1 MVLRRLLR
9 LAFSYRRPAL
19 IAIIAQ
25 IIQIGLSLVLPL
37 FLKSAVDNGL
47 GSHDYSLIIL
57 AAIETLGVTAVRS
70 VVWYFVTYFYRVV
83 STAAGVELRDQL
95 YEKIQRNQLTFHL
108 KAHSGDLFALTATD
122 VQAIEDFLNN
132 GLNQAVNIL
141 VLCFSLFLILLRID
155 TRLTLYALPS
165 VIAVAVLA
173 VLYTPL
179 ARERSRRI
187 QNLYGQ
193 VAATLQENLTGMRV
207 VKAFAGEDREVV
219 KFREKIDDLFDAS
232 MRQTTLNSW
241 TFPTMT
247 FITAL
252 GITSV
257 LWFGGQDVIGGTLS
271 LGSLIAFITY
281 LTMLIN
287 PVRTLGAA
295 INVISAA
302 TAGGERIFRVLD
314 GKDEI
319 EPARETARKPPMPE
333 IKGAIDIEGVT
344 FSYHPGRPVLRDVN
358 VIVNPGDTVGIV
370 GLTGAGK
377 STLTTLLARYY
388 DPDRGS
394 VRVDGYDVRSVQI
407 DTLRR
412 QIGIVFQDPFL
423 FSTSI
428 TDNIRFGRPEASFEE
443 VVDAARAACLH
454 DFVVT
459 LPEGYETQLGERGI
473 TLSGG
478 QRQRLSL
485 ARALLINPR
494 ILVLDDTTSA
504 LDPVTAQEVWRRIKA
519 RRGNQTTIIVAQRL
533 SSVRD
538 ADRIYVL
545 DKGTVA
551 GFGRHDDLVAQDG
564 LYARLWKQQA
574 AQSDDV
580 IDHELL
586 RLDQPVRAATIH
598 EEQPVLPTDVETT
611 SNGKRDVLAI
621 SSEDDTV
628 SGNTYD
634 SRLMGRLSAF
644 AHPFVGLLV
653 VTSIVMFFSSFSN
666 LAAPYIQKLI
676 IDGPLAQHNISQLR
690 SLAYV
695 FIAAA
700 FVQGVTGIGF
710 SYLLNRAAFEVLRL
724 LRARLFEHLQ
734 SLSLGFYDRYKV
746 GRLMSI
752 MTGDVNAISNLLSAG
767 VLQTMADLFVLLGIV
782 VTLFSMNARLAFLA
796 TSLVPVIAVV
806 TQLIRSRI
814 RDTFREWRR
823 TSSIMNGA
831 VAEGIAGARVTQA
844 FSRQIENRERFNVL
858 NNAFRNAVLRS
869 TRIMAAFAPTMDMIS
884 SVGTAILLVV
894 GGSMVLRG
902 NLTIGALVAFLAYIT
917 QFFTPIRDL
926 SVRYNSLQAAMA
938 ASERIFALLDTEP
951 IVRDASDAR
960 VLHRIDGRIT
970 FDHVSFG
977 YNPDRTILHDLVLD
991 IAPGEHVAVVGPT
1004 GAGKTSLISLACR
1017 FYDVQRG
1024 RVLFDGVPIDQ
1035 VTQNSLRR
1043 QLGVV
1048 LQDPFLFSG
1057 TIAENLQF
1065 GKPDATHAEMEA
1077 ACRAVGL
1084 SEFIASLPLGYAT
1097 ILSERGADLSAGQ
1110 RQLVSF
1116 ARALL
1121 ADPRILILDEATAN
1135 VDTETEAKL
1144 QDALQ
1149 LLMHGRT
1156 AIIIAHRLSTVR
1168 SANRIVVLE
1177 AGRIAEVGSHQELLQ
1192 SGGHY
1197 AHLYRASVTVG

>member
-1 MVLRRLLR
+1 MAFAQRRAAVIA
-9 LAFSYRRPAL
+9 LA
-19 IAIIAQ
+19 AQ

-47 GSHDYSLIIL
+47 ESGNYALIVL
-57 AAIETLGVTAVRS
+57 AAVETFGVSVVRS
-70 VVWYFVTYFYRVV
+70 FVWYFVTYYYRVMA
-83 STAAGVELRDQL
+83 TAVGFDLRDRL
-95 YEKIQRNQLTFHL
+95 YEKLQRNRVTFHL
-108 KAHSGDLFALTATD
+108 KSHSGDLFALTATD

-132 GLNQAVNIL
+132 GLNQLVNIL
-141 VLCFSLFLILLRID
+141 VLSVALFVVLLRLD
-155 TRLTLYALPS
+155 LRLTLYAIPA

-173 VLYTPL
+173 VFYTPL

-207 VKAFAGEDREVV
+207 VKAFAGEAREIV
-219 KFREKIDDLFDAS
+219 KFQEKIDDLYDAS
-232 MRQTTLNSW
+232 MRQTTLNAW

-257 LWFGGQDVIGGTLS
+257 LWFGGQDVIAGQLS
-271 LGSLIAFITY
+271 LGSLIAFVTY

-287 PVRTLGAA
+287 PIRSLGAA

-319 EPARETARKPPMPE
+319 EPTRESAGKPPMPP
-333 IKGAIDIEGVT
+333 IKGAIDVEGVN
-344 FSYHPGRPVLRDVN
+344 FNYHHDQPVLRNVN
-358 VIVNPGDTVGIV
+358 LIVNPGDTVGIV

-377 STLTTLLARYY
+377 TTLMSLLARFY
-388 DPDRGS
+388 DPDKGK
-394 VRVDGYDVRSVQI
+394 VRIDGYDIRLVQL
-407 DTLRR
+407 DTLRQ

-423 FSTSI
+423 FSASLA
-428 TDNIRFGRPEASFEE
+428 DNIRFGRPDASLQE
-443 VVDAARAACLH
+443 VYDAATAACLH
-454 DFVVT
+454 DFVLT
-459 LPEGYETQLGERGI
+459 LPEGYDTQLGERGI

-494 ILVLDDTTSA
+494 ILILDDTTSA
-504 LDPVTAQEVWRRIKA
+504 LDPITAKEVWRRIKE
-519 RRGNQTTIIVAQRL
+519 RRGNQTTLIVAQRL
-533 SSVRD
+533 ASVRD

-545 DKGTVA
+545 EKGEVVES
-551 GFGRHDDLVAQDG
+551 GRHEALVENDG

-574 AQSDDV
+574 AQSGDV

-586 RLDQPVRAATIH
+586 RLDQPMRAVVH
-598 EEQPVLPTDVETT
+598 EEQPVLPNQNETT
-611 SNGKRDVLAI
+611 ADGKRDVLAI
-621 SSEDDTV
+621 SSEDDSI
-628 SGNTYD
+628 SGKAYD
-634 SRLMGRLSAF
+634 SRLMSRLSVF
-644 AHPFVGLLV
+644 ARPFVGLLALTAV
-653 VTSIVMFFSSFSN
+653 VMLFSSFSN
-666 LAAPYIQKLI
+666 LAPPYLQKLI
-676 IDGPLAQHNISQLR
+676 IDGPLASGSSDQLR
-690 SLAYV
+690 SLAFVY
-695 FIAAA
+695 IAAA
-700 FVQGVTGIGF
+700 VVQGISGIGF
-710 SYLLNRAAFEVLRL
+710 AYLLNRVAYEVLRS
-724 LRARLFEHLQ
+724 LRAGLFDHLQ
-734 SLSLGFYDRYKV
+734 SLSLAFYDRYKV

-767 VLQTMADLFVLLGIV
+767 VLQTMADLVVLFGIV
-782 VTLFSMNARLAFLA
+782 VTLFSMNSQLALISCA
-796 TSLVPVIAVV
+796 LVPVIAVV

-814 RDTFREWRR
+814 RNSFREWRR
-823 TSSIMNGA
+823 TSSVVNGA
-831 VAEGIAGARVTQA
+831 VAEGIAGVRVTQA
-844 FSRQIENRERFNVL
+844 FSRQVENRRRFDVL
-858 NNAFRNAVLRS
+858 NTDFREAVLHS
-869 TRIMAAFAPTMDMIS
+869 TRIMAAFAPTMDLIS
-884 SVGTAILLVV
+884 SVGTALLLTI
-894 GGSMVLRG
+894 GGAMVLRG
-902 NLTIGALVAFLAYIT
+902 ELTIGSLVAFLAYIT

-938 ASERIFALLDTEP
+938 ASERIFALLDTQP
-951 IVRDASDAR
+951 TVRDAPEAR
-960 VLHRIDGRIT
+960 VLPRIHGRIT
-970 FDHVSFG
+970 FDHIAFG
-977 YNPDRTILHDLVLD
+977 YNPERTILHDLALD
-991 IAPGEHVAVVGPT
+991 IQPGEHVAVVGPT

-1024 RVLFDGVPIDQ
+1024 KVLVDGFPIDE

-1065 GKPDATHAEMEA
+1065 GKPDATHAEMEE

-1084 SEFIASLPLGYAT
+1084 SDFIASLPFGYAT
-1097 ILSERGADLSAGQ
+1097 MLSERGADLSAGQ

-1149 LLMHGRT
+1149 LLMKGRT

-1177 AGRIAEVGSHQELLQ
+1177 AGRIVEVGSHHELLQ
-1192 SGGHY
+1192 TGGHY
-1197 AHLYRASVTVG
+1197 AHLYRASVAVN